1 MSAPTYLSDDLSSNR
16 FSRLP
21 ANRLQ
26 LVLFY
31 DGRGEATFGF
41 EYKDPSGTVG
51 WINVPGV
58 PPFDRIMTK
67 EYDLRGC
74 TLTGNFVVEGVVPNG
89 VVDGLA
95 FGLMWCDGDQHYHI
109 LRSNA
114 PQPIKTTVR
123 VSALPSNITSSGER
137 TRSKKRGCSLP
148 RSAPT
153 TITRS
158 ARLRVSV
165 SVDMNQPLV
174 CKTLV
179 LR

>member
-95 FGLMWCDGDQHYHI
+95 FGLMWRDGDQHYHI

-114 PQPIKTTVR
+114 PQPIKTASFVGAWPLGMNHSTFASR
-123 VSALPSNITSSGER
+123 
-137 TRSKKRGCSLP
+137 
-148 RSAPT
+148 APQLT
-153 TITRS
+153 DWC
-158 ARLRVSV
+158 ARETAFAVICGAKLLLDGKYRI
-165 SVDMNQPLV
+165 D
-174 CKTLV
+174 V
-179 LR
+179 L